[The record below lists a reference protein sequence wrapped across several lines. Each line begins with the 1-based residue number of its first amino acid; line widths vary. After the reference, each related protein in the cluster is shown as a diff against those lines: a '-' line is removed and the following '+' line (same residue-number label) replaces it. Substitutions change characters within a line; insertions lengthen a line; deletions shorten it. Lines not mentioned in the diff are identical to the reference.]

1 MNGGVTEVVL
11 PASKIWTPDVLLYN
25 RFQLSVNFQ
34 LILSRVLLTRC
45 VCLCLIGVSFQPTG
59 NFGVFVPE
67 KITLKLELFRLS
79 FFSVVLQL

>member
-34 LILSRVLLTRC
+34 LIFSRFTNSV
-45 VCLCLIGVSFQPTG
+45 CLIGV
-59 NFGVFVPE
+59 
-67 KITLKLELFRLS
+67 
-79 FFSVVLQL
+79 FFSQQVCYLVAVISELKNFPNDFFCIVCLDFEGFELR